1 MCFIENEVFMWKMG
15 RNVFGND
22 FGLGNKLKS
31 LFWVPKLDFLTSEP
45 GNTGT
50 PVILI
55 DQ

>member
-1 MCFIENEVFMWKMG
+1 MG
-15 RNVFGND
+15 RDDSEMVEDVFGND

-31 LFWVPKLDFLTSEP
+31 LFWIPKLDFLIWDP

-55 DQ
+55 NQ

>member
-1 MCFIENEVFMWKMG
+1 MWKIG
-15 RNVFGND
+15 RDGSGLTYNEFGND

-31 LFWVPKLDFLTSEP
+31 RFWIPKLDFLIRDP

-55 DQ
+55 NQ